1 MQQNIML
8 EMMSKKNW
16 QTLIISPEKP
26 SSKKGAIAYLDKDE
40 SCFLHKKDMIMG
52 GEKMKP
58 VPHQVQS
65 NKEWWAQGSGKSVNS
80 LKIVV

>member
-52 GEKMKP
+52 GKKMNPCPPPSAK
-58 VPHQVQS
+58 Q
-65 NKEWWAQGSGKSVNS
+65 QGMVSTGQW
-80 LKIVV
+80 